1 MNKPLLG
8 VVDIGARGQPLTP
21 PPAFIKCVKY
31 FAIEA
36 DHDAAEQLRIDA
48 GSWGFGAYSVLEAAI
63 SKDTSTHELKI
74 MRNPYASSF
83 IGVSENFRSR
93 YGNAKWDEVGRKP
106 MVTTTLD
113 NLLSSGSLCY
123 ELPYILKVDVQGADL
138 DVLMGAECFLNEF
151 CVACV
156 IELDFLGAYEVGP
169 TAFKIGRLL
178 EEHGFSL
185 FGTYNTQYRSSGRLN
200 PSNHAYSERLF
211 WTDGIFFKDELVF
224 GNTHGTFDS
233 RLGLEN
239 LKQGLIIAASYLGF
253 HDYALEALDQLPAG
267 LVNSDLRAAV
277 LSAAVPVLDSSFES
291 DVHNLTNA
299 LRSEGAAV
307 RAELGMFVDKY
318 RFHGSFGRCT
328 KKSD

>member
-1 MNKPLLG
+1 MALEDNLLPPPLL
-8 VVDIGARGQPLTP
+8 
-21 PPAFIKCVKY
+21 FNKCVKY

-48 GSWGFGAYSVLEAAI
+48 GSWGFGTFSVLEAAI

-113 NLLSSGSLCY
+113 NVLSSGSLDD
-123 ELPYILKVDVQGADL
+123 ELPYILKIDVQGADL
-138 DVLMGAECFLNEF
+138 DVLMGAECFLTEL

-156 IELDFLGAYEVGP
+156 VELDFLGAYEVGP

-200 PSNHAYSERLF
+200 PANHAYSERLF

-224 GNTHGTFDS
+224 GSMNGIGDR

-267 LVNSDLRAAV
+267 SVDSEIRAAI
-277 LSAAVPVLDSSFES
+277 LNAAVPVLDDRLET
-291 DVHNLTNA
+291 DAHNLYSA
-299 LRSEGAAV
+299 LRSEGADA
-307 RAELGMFVDKY
+307 RTELGMFVDKY
-318 RFHGSFGRCT
+318 RFHGSFGKCT
-328 KKSD
+328 KKND

>member
-1 MNKPLLG
+1 MNNLLLG

-21 PPAFIKCVKY
+21 PTPLIKLAKY
-31 FAIEA
+31 YAVEA
-36 DHDAAEQLRIDA
+36 DNNAADQLRIDA
-48 GSWGFGAYSVLEAAI
+48 GAWGFGGSTVLEAAI
-63 SKDTSTHELKI
+63 SKEASTHELKI

-93 YGNAKWDEVGRKP
+93 YGNTKWDEVGRKP

-113 NLLSSGSLCY
+113 NLLASGSLDN

-138 DVLMGAECFLNEF
+138 DVLIGAECFLTEL

-156 IELDFLGAYEVGP
+156 VELDFLGAYEAGP
-169 TAFKIGRLL
+169 TAFKIGMLL
-178 EEHGFSL
+178 EEHGFTL
-185 FGTYNTQYRSSGRLN
+185 FGNYNTQYRSSGRLN
-200 PSNHAYSERLF
+200 PSSHAYSERLF
-211 WTDGIFFKDELVF
+211 WTDGIFFKDGLVF
-224 GNTHGTFDS
+224 GSMNGTFDR
-233 RLGLEN
+233 RLDLEK

-267 LVNSDLRAAV
+267 SVNSEIRAAI
-277 LSAAVPVLDSSFES
+277 LSAAVPVLDHSLES
-291 DVHNLTNA
+291 DVHNLVRA
-299 LRSEGAAV
+299 LRSEGADV

-318 RFHGSFGRCT
+318 RFHGSFGKWT